1 MVSKLLKLS
10 FQWIKVDAFVGLKI
24 LSLSYEPCGHY
35 CVRCPGEYKCKHVDA
50 GHFQGLKNV
59 CIFYQKTAEM
69 KESAPTPISKEN
81 TFIALFL
88 TIGSVLFAVVEL
100 VGLRRACPSS
110 DVWGTAREIALLLL
124 KESLSKY
131 QQHSWSCTW
140 LIWGISWH
148 NSSQ

>member
-1 MVSKLLKLS
+1 MLLS
-10 FQWIKVDAFVGLKI
+10 VLKS
-24 LSLSYEPCGHY
+24 SLYHTN
-35 CVRCPGEYKCKHVDA
+35 HVAITVYGVQENTNASTWMQDIFKA
-50 GHFQGLKNV
+50 WKNV

-110 DVWGTAREIALLLL
+110 DV
-124 KESLSKY
+124 
-131 QQHSWSCTW
+131 
-140 LIWGISWH
+140 
-148 NSSQ
+148 